1 MVGQWCMGKTVQPKS
16 KRQES
21 GHQDLADEQNGCGL
35 CVRRGGEPLL
45 SRKVTY
51 SDL

>member
-1 MVGQWCMGKTVQPKS
+1 MGRAVQPKS

-21 GHQDLADEQNGCGL
+21 DHQDLADEQNGCGL
-35 CVRRGGEPLL
+35 CVRHGGEPLS
-45 SRKVTY
+45 SRKMTY